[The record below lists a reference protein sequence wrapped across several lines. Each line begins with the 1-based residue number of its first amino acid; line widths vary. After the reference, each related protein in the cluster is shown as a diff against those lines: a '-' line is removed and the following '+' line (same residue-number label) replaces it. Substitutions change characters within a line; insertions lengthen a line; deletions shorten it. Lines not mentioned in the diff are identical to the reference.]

1 MNKNKDQMLLENI
14 YDGVFKRHITENM
27 GEQEI
32 AVSTVPE
39 NQTDDYI
46 QAEQMILKTLDDI
59 GSTYSD
65 HDSDNFKDAVESVV
79 AAMQHSPEELDETVQ
94 KVAFGL
100 DRGGED
106 SDMQEPSLVNGFGY
120 EEQEEIPMTP
130 SYESKTILN
139 AYERVVLEA
148 KKKKKKNNE
157 YAICTASV
165 GREDEAKYKRCKEK
179 VKKQK

>member
-14 YDGVFKRHITENM
+14 YDGVFKKHITENM

-59 GSTYSD
+59 GSNYAD
-65 HDSDNFKDAVESVV
+65 QDSESFKDAVESVV

-94 KVAFGL
+94 KIAFGL
-100 DRGGED
+100 DKGVEQ
-106 SDMQEPSLVNGFGY
+106 SEQEPSIVNGFGY
-120 EEQEEIPMTP
+120 EEEESPMVP
-130 SYESKTILN
+130 SYESKTLLN
-139 AYERVVLEA
+139 AYTKVIMEA
-148 KKKKKKNNE
+148 RKKKKKNNE

-165 GREDEAKYKRCKEK
+165 GRENEAKYKRCKEK